1 MPLDGGD
8 ITPSDES
15 GFYTG
20 CCAYSP
26 DGSLHGAVE
35 EGTLVLE
42 AANEPDSQKV
52 GPTEYW
58 SLAWSPDGKLVA
70 FERATETELHVRDV
84 ATGADSSLFDVPES
98 DSLNVVEFTPDGE
111 RILFTWRAGDRTS
124 LWSIAADGSDSRRLI
139 DGIEWQL
146 RL

>member
-1 MPLDGGD
+1 MAGTSHPPTRAGS
-8 ITPSDES
+8 TP
-15 GFYTG
+15 
-20 CCAYSP
+20 AVARYSP

-139 DGIEWQL
+139 DGIEWADL
-146 RL
+146 RP